1 MDKDGD
7 DKTVSEDRPGVV
19 VEISEEKLKEL
30 LDSAELKIGRD
41 VRVVKGLEIRPG
53 SIIARQYDR

>member
-1 MDKDGD
+1 MTD
-7 DKTVSEDRPGVV
+7 DTNDNSVGNNKPGVV

-41 VRVVKGLEIRPG
+41 IRVVKGLEIRPG